1 MKKVAKKI
9 EIIEKLQKMDAEKV
23 KEAFIDLMEVY
34 LNPAFGSI
42 SKADLNIF
50 LFIKLQELD
59 LFSKRPEIYELVS
72 KLRVTRAK
80 ASNLIYES
88 TLRERDSESL
98 DEELID
104 FLLKPIFLKDNDK
117 IIIEIDNQYLIDHL
131 KYRLKKIG
139 HITDSSF
146 SPELVKLT
154 INAFTAL
161 FESYLPEES
170 KKDIEK
176 ALIKA
181 GAKKDNGLNA
191 ILFDLIK
198 ELGIKLVGQTGAN
211 LAESAYSYLKP
222 LIKGNVEL
230 IEAQYS
236 KFFKR

>member
-1 MKKVAKKI
+1 MKKVVKKL
-9 EIIEKLQKMDAEKV
+9 EIIDQLQKMDADKV

-50 LFIKLQELD
+50 MFIKLQELD

-88 TLRERDSESL
+88 TLRDRDAESL

-104 FLLKPIFLKDNDK
+104 FLLRPIFLKDNDK

-146 SPELVKLT
+146 SPEVVKLT
-154 INAFTAL
+154 VNAFTAL
-161 FESYLPEES
+161 FESYLPENS
-170 KKDIEK
+170 KKDIET
-176 ALIKA
+176 ALIKS
-181 GAKKDNGLNA
+181 GAKKDKGLNS
-191 ILFDLIK
+191 ILIGLIK
-198 ELGIKLVGQTGAN
+198 ELGVRFAGQIGVD
-211 LAESAYSYLKP
+211 LAESVYSYLKP
-222 LIKGNVEL
+222 LIKGNVES
-230 IEAQYS
+230 IESRYS
-236 KFFKR
+236 NFFKN